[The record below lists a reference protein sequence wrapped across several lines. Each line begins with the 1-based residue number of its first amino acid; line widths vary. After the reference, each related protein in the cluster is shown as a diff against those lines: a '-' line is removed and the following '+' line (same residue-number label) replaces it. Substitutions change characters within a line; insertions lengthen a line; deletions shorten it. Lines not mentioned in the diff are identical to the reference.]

1 MMMDSTL
8 SILKNIDNV
17 INRTI
22 SFIIIPICTI
32 LNLVSIL
39 VLRRKHLNKTNM
51 GVFYIYLVATHTISL
66 LYNIFVSDAELL
78 FNYNLLT
85 TSDFFCKLFSFLN
98 KPVKQ
103 MSPWLQITITLH
115 RFVYY
120 KFPAKAKF
128 FSKYLIISMLVIFCI
143 ITGLSTTNFFYYLKH
158 QYADNFNQTS
168 TNLTPISVSCTAERT
183 ISLVS
188 DIEVF
193 LFRIL
198 IVFLVILVLT
208 LVLYFGIYRNV
219 NLETKDRALIRE
231 NHFTYVQLVLNI
243 FYLIFNAPILLAYI
257 AKYTLMGRKDNA
269 SLLIDTLNSMSREFS
284 NLYYSSFFVLNFVFN
299 SLFRAEFFGLLDDIY
314 KRLKLIFK

>member
-1 MMMDSTL
+1 MDSTI
-8 SILKNIDNV
+8 SILQSIDLI
-17 INRTI
+17 INHTI
-22 SFIIIPICTI
+22 SFLIIPICTV
-32 LNLVSIL
+32 LNLISIL
-39 VLRRKHLNKTNM
+39 VLRRKPLNKTNM

-66 LYNIFVSDAELL
+66 FYIIFVSDADLL

-85 TSDFFCKLFSFLN
+85 INDFSCKLFSFLS
-98 KPVKQ
+98 KPVKK
-103 MSPWLQITITLH
+103 MSPWLQVTITLH

-128 FSKYLIISMLVIFCI
+128 ISKHLISSMLVTFCC
-143 ITGLSTTNFFYYLKH
+143 ITVLSGANFFYYLKH
-158 QYADNFNQTS
+158 QYADNINQTS
-168 TNLTPISVSCTAERT
+168 TNLTLVSVTCTADGT
-183 ISLVS
+183 ISLVN

-193 LFRIL
+193 LFRTL
-198 IVFLVILVLT
+198 ITFSVILVLT

-299 SLFRAEFFGLLDDIY
+299 SLFRAEFFACVGDFFQ
-314 KRLKLIFK
+314 RFK